1 MDLIKMY
8 KYAWIGVNDYIE
20 TLEKLHQMC
29 LDENDGD
36 AAEEY
41 EMKLEIVKEDKEF
54 IAKVWFTILKT
65 LDR

>member
-1 MDLIKMY
+1 MDLMKMY

-41 EMKLEIVKEDKEF
+41 EMKLEVVKEDKEF
-54 IAKVWFTILKT
+54 IAKACGIQEV
-65 LDR
+65 

>member
-1 MDLIKMY
+1 MDLMKMY

-41 EMKLEIVKEDKEF
+41 EMKLEIVKEDKEI
-54 IAKVWFTILKT
+54 IAKACGIQEV
-65 LDR
+65 

>member
-1 MDLIKMY
+1 MDLMKMY

-54 IAKVWFTILKT
+54 IAKACGI
-65 LDR
+65 